1 MTGFGM
7 SRFMAGTDEWLVE
20 VKSVNHKFCEVKVR
34 LPREM
39 SSLEAA
45 LVKTVKDRVARG
57 AVDVWIRRFL
67 QQAPTAVPTVD
78 VGLAKSYLDSLQALA
93 QSLGLSDKVS
103 LRDIVSQPGVL
114 RIDEKPLDVAGLEEA
129 AQRAL
134 GEALGSMLKMREVEG
149 ALLKADLEARL
160 QKISTLSNE
169 VESLGPR
176 SVSEYQD
183 RLWARVKELSAQQ
196 PVEPQRLAQEVA
208 LMADRCDIT
217 EELTRLRSHLTHFQ
231 KLMAS
236 GEPAGRKLEFL
247 TQELNREINTT
258 GAKSQHVD
266 ISSRIVDLKAEVE
279 RIREQV
285 QNVE

>member
-1 MTGFGM
+1 
-7 SRFMAGTDEWLVE
+7 MAGTDEWLVE

-39 SSLEAA
+39 SSLEAG
-45 LVKTVKDRVARG
+45 LLKTVKDRVARG
-57 AVDVWIRRFL
+57 AVDVSFRRLL
-67 QQAPTAVPTVD
+67 QQAPAAVPTID
-78 VGLAKSYLDSLQALA
+78 GALARSYLNSLQALA
-93 QSLGLSDKVS
+93 QSLGLSDTVS

-114 RIDEKPLDVAGLEEA
+114 RLDEKPLDVAGLEGA

-160 QKISTLSNE
+160 QKISTLASE
-169 VESLGPR
+169 VESLAPT
-176 SVSEYQD
+176 SVSEYRD

-266 ISSRIVDLKAEVE
+266 ISSRVVDLKAEVE